1 MKRGDLVTASA
12 GSGYAGKPR
21 PVLIVQDD
29 ALAALDSVV
38 VCPLTS
44 SPQSESILRPL
55 VRASAQSGLA
65 NDSLVMTDKFVAVPR
80 HKLGRVIGRVDP
92 TTLRKVMRG
101 LGTVIGLGQGP
112 LR

>member
-1 MKRGDLVTASA
+1 VKRGDLVTACA

-21 PVLIVQDD
+21 PVLIIQDD

-44 SPQSESILRPL
+44 SPQGESILRPL
-55 VRASAQSGLA
+55 IRATTESGLA
-65 NDSLVMTDKFVAVPR
+65 GDSLVMTDKVVAVPR
-80 HKLGRVIGRVDP
+80 HTLGQIIGRVDP

-101 LGTVIGLGQGP
+101 LGTVIGLGQGA
-112 LR
+112 RR